1 MKFRK
6 LKSSK
11 PPRLR
16 IRHVRIALWLSITFS
31 LFALLFFRSGPFP
44 APANPASAKAKAK
57 YNVLFL
63 ISDDLRPEL
72 GAYGN
77 SMIKTP
83 NIDRLATRGVRF
95 DHAYAQYPLCNPSR
109 SSLLTGRYPTQT
121 GVMDNNI
128 YFRVA
133 HPDWVTLPQHFKNNG
148 YATLRTGKIF
158 HGGIDDMVSW
168 TEGGEPTNPAITGRG
183 SDRPG
188 TAASPNTETGTDP
201 DEVEGLASLP
211 RQPGVS
217 AKAAASDRIIMLE
230 GNGEKHGDYKTATRA
245 IQYLEKY
252 QDQPFFLAVGF
263 VKPHSPPTA
272 PKKFFDMYDPA
283 KIPLPP
289 DFAPRPAAPPGFP
302 LLSISPRNADLFI
315 GRDASPEAAREM
327 IRAYW
332 ASTSFMDEQVGRVLD
347 ALERLHLKDNTIVVF
362 WGDHGYHLGEKG
374 KWSKAYS
381 LYEVGLRVPLIFVVP
396 GAAAPATVT
405 QTVSL
410 RRGPNNSSGSS
421 RENALAGST
430 VGAPVSGRVSE
441 RPVQLLDMYPTLA
454 ELCGLPRPVNNE
466 GHSLVSLLRNPAAN
480 WTYPAYSVTA
490 YQSHLGKSVRTERW
504 HYALWDEGKGGEML
518 LDEANDPHELKNLAA
533 DPAYAKTLQEMK
545 ALLSRMP
552 AR

>member
-1 MKFRK
+1 MKLHHLESLSLK
-6 LKSSK
+6 L
-11 PPRLR
+11 RLR
-16 IRHVRIALWLSITFS
+16 PKDLYRYGPWLSFVACVLAAFIFN
-31 LFALLFFRSGPFP
+31 SGPLLAPSIP
-44 APANPASAKAKAK
+44 AAAKDKPK

-72 GAYGN
+72 GSYGN
-77 SMIKTP
+77 ALIKTP
-83 NIDRLATRGVRF
+83 NLDKLAARGIRF

-133 HPDWVTLPQHFKNNG
+133 HPDWVTLPQYFKNNG

-168 TEGGEPTNPAITGRG
+168 TEGGEPTDPAITGRG
-183 SDRPG
+183 SNRPG
-188 TAASPNTETGTDP
+188 AAAKSNAEIGTDP
-201 DEVEGLASLP
+201 DEVEALVTAQP

-217 AKAAASDRIIMLE
+217 AKAAASDRIIVLD

-252 QDQPFFLAVGF
+252 KDQPFFLAVGF
-263 VKPHSPPTA
+263 VKPHSPPAA
-272 PKKFFDMYDPA
+272 PKKFFDLYDPA

-289 DFAPRPAAPPGFP
+289 DFAARPAAPPGFP
-302 LLSISPRNADLFI
+302 TLSISPRNADLFI

-332 ASTSFMDEQVGRVLD
+332 ASTSFVDEQVGRVLD
-347 ALERLHLKDNTIVVF
+347 ALERLHLQDNTIVVF

-396 GAAAPATVT
+396 GTKQT
-405 QTVSL
+405 KTVSL
-410 RRGPNNSSGSS
+410 RPAQGS
-421 RENALAGST
+421 AGSI
-430 VGAPVSGRVSE
+430 PDVSAGVSE

-454 ELCGLPRPVNNE
+454 ELCGLTRPAGNE

-480 WTYPAYSVTA
+480 WNYPAYSVTA
-490 YQSHLGKSVRTERW
+490 YQGHLGKSVRTERW
-504 HYALWDEGKGGEML
+504 HYAEWDDGKSGEML
-518 LDEANDPHELKNLAA
+518 LDQSNDPHELKNLAA
-533 DPAYAKTLQEMK
+533 DPAYARTLQEMR
-545 ALLSRMP
+545 ALLAHMP
-552 AR
+552 AK

>member
-1 MKFRK
+1 MKSKHAPSPDMLSANMRPGHQFR
-6 LKSSK
+6 
-11 PPRLR
+11 RT
-16 IRHVRIALWLSITFS
+16 LWLSFS
-31 LFALLFFRSGPFP
+31 VCLLVVLIFTAAPLPIRSGP
-44 APANPASAKAKAK
+44 AAASAKPK
-57 YNVLFL
+57 YNVLFI

-77 SMIKTP
+77 AMIQTP
-83 NIDRLATRGVRF
+83 NIDKLAARGVRF
-95 DHAYAQYPLCNPSR
+95 AHAYAQYPLCNPSR

-128 YFRVA
+128 YFRAA
-133 HPDWVTLPQHFKNNG
+133 HPDWVTLPQYFKNNG

-158 HGGIDDMVSW
+158 HGGIDDIVSW
-168 TEGGEPTNPAITGRG
+168 TEGGEPTDPAITGRG
-183 SDRPG
+183 SERTG
-188 TAASPNTETGTDP
+188 TAASPNTEIGTDP
-201 DEVEGLASLP
+201 DEVEGLASAMP

-252 QDQPFFLAVGF
+252 KDQPFFLAVGF

-272 PKKFFDMYDPA
+272 PKKFFDLYDPA
-283 KIPLPP
+283 KIPLPT
-289 DFAPRPAAPPGFP
+289 DFAARPAAPPGFP
-302 LLSISPRNADLFI
+302 ALSIAPRNADLFI

-332 ASTSFMDEQVGRVLD
+332 ASTSFMDEQVGRVLE
-347 ALERLHLKDNTIVVF
+347 ALARLHLQESTIVVF

-396 GAAAPATVT
+396 GAKASAS
-405 QTVSL
+405 Q
-410 RRGPNNSSGSS
+410 
-421 RENALAGST
+421 
-430 VGAPVSGRVSE
+430 

-454 ELCGLPRPVNNE
+454 ELCGLPPPANNE
-466 GHSLVSLLRNPAAN
+466 GHSLVSLLRNPAAK
-480 WTYPAYSVTA
+480 WSYPAYSVTA

-504 HYALWDEGKGGEML
+504 HYAQWDDGKGGEML
-518 LDEANDPHELKNLAA
+518 LDQTNDPHELKNLAA
-533 DPAYAKTLQEMK
+533 DPAYAKTVQEMR
-545 ALLSRMP
+545 ALLARMP
-552 AR
+552 AK

>member
-1 MKFRK
+1 MKRVVRRLAPLGGFRQ
-6 LKSSK
+6 LFKSRNLRLGAFSFLLMLIVLASLSLSAGSLSVTATAK
-11 PPRLR
+11 PR
-16 IRHVRIALWLSITFS
+16 
-31 LFALLFFRSGPFP
+31 
-44 APANPASAKAKAK
+44 

-63 ISDDLRPEL
+63 ISDDLRPAV
-72 GAYGN
+72 GVYGN
-77 SMIKTP
+77 PLIKTP
-83 NIDRLATRGVRF
+83 NIDKLAAHGVRF

-128 YFRVA
+128 YFRTA
-133 HPDWVTLPQHFKNNG
+133 HPDWVTLPQYFKNNG

-158 HGGIDDMVSW
+158 HGGIDDRVSW

-188 TAASPNTETGTDP
+188 AAASPNETGTDP

-211 RQPGVS
+211 RRPGVS

-245 IQYLEKY
+245 IEYLEKY
-252 QDQPFFLAVGF
+252 KDQPFFLAVGF

-272 PKKFFDMYDPA
+272 PKKFFDMYDA
-283 KIPLPP
+283 AQIPLPP
-289 DFAPRPAAPPGFP
+289 DFAARPAAPPGFP
-302 LLSISPRNADLFI
+302 ALSIAPRNADLFI

-347 ALERLHLKDNTIVVF
+347 ALERLHLRDNTIVVF

-396 GAAAPATVT
+396 GVT
-405 QTVSL
+405 HTVSL
-410 RRGPNNSSGSS
+410 RSSHD
-421 RENALAGST
+421 A
-430 VGAPVSGRVSE
+430 VSE

-454 ELCGLPRPVNNE
+454 ELCGLPRPAGNE
-466 GHSLVSLLRNPAAN
+466 GHSLVSLLRNPAAQWN
-480 WTYPAYSVTA
+480 YPAYSVTA
-490 YQSHLGKSVRTERW
+490 YQNHLGKSVRTERW
-504 HYALWDEGKGGEML
+504 HYVQWDDGKGGEML
-518 LDEANDPHELKNLAA
+518 LDVANDPHELKNLAA
-533 DPAYAKTLQEMK
+533 DSAYAKTVLEMR
-545 ALLSRMP
+545 ALLGKMP
-552 AR
+552 AK